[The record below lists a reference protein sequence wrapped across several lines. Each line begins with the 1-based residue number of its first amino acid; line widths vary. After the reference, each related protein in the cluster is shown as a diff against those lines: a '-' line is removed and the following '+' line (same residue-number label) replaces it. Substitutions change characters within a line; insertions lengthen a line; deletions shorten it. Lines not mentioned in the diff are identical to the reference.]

1 MRSKAF
7 VAPSILSADFSK
19 MSEELKSIKDSGA
32 DWVHVDVMDGHFVP
46 NLTFGPPVIKM
57 FRPHSDMVFDVH
69 LMIEEPERWID
80 SYKEAGADRLT
91 FHIEACKH
99 AHRYLS
105 AIREKGMASGITL
118 NPQTPASEVEYVL
131 DQCDQVLVMTVNPG
145 FGGQKFIEPVLE
157 KIKTLRK
164 MIDSKGLKTQIEV
177 DGGVNAKNIKT
188 VVELGAN
195 VIVAG
200 SAAFTDNI
208 TASVK
213 ELIKLAE

>member
-1 MRSKAF
+1 MRNKAL

-19 MSEELKSIKDSGA
+19 MAEELKVIKESCA

-57 FRPHSDMVFDVH
+57 FRPHTDMIFDVH

-80 SYKEAGADRLT
+80 AYKDAGADRLT

-99 AHRYLS
+99 AHRYLT

-118 NPQTPASEVEYVL
+118 NPQTPASAIEYLL

-145 FGGQKFIEPVLE
+145 FGGQKLIEPCLDKIRVL
-157 KIKTLRK
+157 RR
-164 MIDSKGLKTQIEV
+164 MINDKGLKTQIQV
-177 DGGVNAKNIKT
+177 DGGVNAENAQRIY
-188 VVELGAN
+188 EAGADIL
-195 VIVAG
+195 VMG
-200 SAAFTDNI
+200 SAFFKANNKKSLVEKI
-208 TASVK
+208 HS
-213 ELIKLAE
+213 I

>member
-1 MRSKAF
+1 MRLKSL

-19 MSEELKSIKDSGA
+19 MSEELKKIKESGA

-69 LMIEEPERWID
+69 LMIEEPEKWID
-80 SYKEAGADRLT
+80 AYKDAGADRLT

-118 NPQTPASEVEYVL
+118 NPQTSPSEVEYVL
-131 DQCDQVLVMTVNPG
+131 EECDQVLVMSVNPG

-157 KIKTLRK
+157 KIKILRK

-177 DGGVNAKNIKT
+177 DGGVNLENSQRIYEA
-188 VVELGAN
+188 GADIL
-195 VIVAG
+195 VMG
-200 SAAFTDNI
+200 SAFFK
-208 TASVK
+208 ASNQ
-213 ELIKLAE
+213 KLLVEKIHTL

>member
-1 MRSKAF
+1 MREKAL

-19 MSEELKSIKDSGA
+19 MADEFKVIKESGA

-57 FRPHSDMVFDVH
+57 FRPHSDIIFDVH

-80 SYKEAGADRLT
+80 AYKDAGADRLT

-99 AHRYLS
+99 AHRYLT

-118 NPQTPASEVEYVL
+118 NPQTPASSVEYLL

-145 FGGQKFIEPVLE
+145 FGGQKFIEPCLD
-157 KIKTLRK
+157 KIRVLRK
-164 MIDSKGLKTQIEV
+164 MINDKGLKTQIQV
-177 DGGVNAKNIKT
+177 DGGVNLENAQRIY
-188 VVELGAN
+188 EAGADIL
-195 VIVAG
+195 VMG
-200 SAAFTDNI
+200 SAFFK
-208 TASVK
+208 ASDKKSLVEK
-213 ELIKLAE
+213 IHAI

>member
-1 MRSKAF
+1 MNKAL

-19 MSEELKSIKDSGA
+19 MAEEFKTIKESGA

-57 FRPHSDMVFDVH
+57 FRPHSDMIFDVH

-80 SYKEAGADRLT
+80 AYKEAGADRLT

-99 AHRYLS
+99 AHRYLT

-118 NPQTPASEVEYVL
+118 NPQTPASAVEYL
-131 DQCDQVLVMTVNPG
+131 LEQCDQVLVMSVNPG

-157 KIKTLRK
+157 KIKVLRK
-164 MIDSKGLKTQIEV
+164 MINDKGLKTQIQV
-177 DGGVNAKNIKT
+177 DGGVSAENAQRIC
-188 VVELGAN
+188 EAGADIL
-195 VIVAG
+195 VMG
-200 SAAFTDNI
+200 SAFFK
-208 TASVK
+208 ASDKKALVEK
-213 ELIKLAE
+213 IHAI